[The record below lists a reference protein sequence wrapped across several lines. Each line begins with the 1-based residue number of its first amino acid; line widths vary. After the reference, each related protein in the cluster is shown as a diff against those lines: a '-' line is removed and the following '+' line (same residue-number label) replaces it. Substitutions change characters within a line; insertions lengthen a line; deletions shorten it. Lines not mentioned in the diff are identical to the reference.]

1 MRQWL
6 KQLSREPSL
15 DDFAAHI
22 AGEFGE
28 GISEPE
34 ALYDSDDGTLI
45 LRDGVD
51 ELARITLANMYGS
64 YRDASRAERAA
75 VVAEIVQSALTAGL
89 PESYGEAAE
98 HIRPKVVA
106 EARQSLDRL
115 YMQSIGVEPFDV
127 PCWPLT
133 DELTLVLAY
142 DTGPGI
148 IDLDRSTLD
157 KWGVDPGEA
166 LDAAFDRLQRMSE
179 EPFDC
184 VAPGLYMSPWK
195 DCYDAARLCLP
206 DLFHGLEL
214 RGDPVALAPNRN
226 SLLVTGADDP
236 EGLARLASLG
246 APLIGEDRLV
256 HGGAIRLHD
265 GAWERFEA
273 ADLAAEFAGL
283 RRKGDSIYYIEQA
296 ELLDKINAT
305 TGENLFVAPF
315 RVAEDKESGM
325 TFSYTVWQTGVPAL
339 LPQSDLIALYG
350 EAAEVDT
357 VVLMAKWEPVA
368 ELAGHLMQATALSP
382 PRFRVD
388 EFPNLGIM
396 EQIRAHSIDLG

>member
-6 KQLSREPSL
+6 KKLSREPSL

-22 AGEFGE
+22 AGEFGGE
-28 GISEPE
+28 LSDPE
-34 ALYDSDDGTLI
+34 ALYDPDDGTLI
-45 LRDGVD
+45 LRDGEN
-51 ELARITLANMYGS
+51 ELARITLPNMYGS
-64 YRDASRAERAA
+64 YRDAERAERMAI
-75 VVAEIVQSALTAGL
+75 VAEIVQSALTTGL
-89 PESYGEAAE
+89 PESYEEAVE
-98 HIRPKVVA
+98 HIRPKVIA
-106 EARQSLDRL
+106 EARQTLDRL

-148 IDLDRSTLD
+148 IDLERSALE
-157 KWGVDPGEA
+157 KWGVDADEVLDEA
-166 LDAAFDRLQRMSE
+166 FGRLQRMSE

-184 VAPGLYMSPWK
+184 VAPGLYVSPWK

-226 SLLVTGADDP
+226 NLLVTGSDDP
-236 EGLARLASLG
+236 EGLARLASLSG
-246 APLIGEDRLV
+246 PLLDEDRLV

-265 GAWERFEA
+265 GVWEPFEPT
-273 ADLAAEFAGL
+273 DLAAEFAGL
-283 RRKGDSIYYIEQA
+283 RRKADATYYKEQA
-296 ELLDKINAT
+296 ELLDKINASN
-305 TGENLFVAPF
+305 GEKLFVAPF

-339 LPQSDLIALYG
+339 LPKCDLIALYG

-357 VVLMAKWEPVA
+357 VVLMAKWEPIA
-368 ELAGHLMQATALSP
+368 ELAGHLMQPTELSP

-396 EQIRAHSIDLG
+396 EQIKAHSIDLG